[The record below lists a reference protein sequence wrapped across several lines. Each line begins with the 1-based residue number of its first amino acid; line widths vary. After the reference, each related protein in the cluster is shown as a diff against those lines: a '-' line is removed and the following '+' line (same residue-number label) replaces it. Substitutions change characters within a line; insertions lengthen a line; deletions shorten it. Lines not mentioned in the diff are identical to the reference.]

1 MRWACRLIA
10 EAKAW
15 LNKAKGVTQSRTLL
29 KRMREVLHAGLRLGT
44 ELPQV
49 EQLRQEIRKREWEAH
64 AQKVQAP
71 PPASLSASDCS

>member
-1 MRWACRLIA
+1 MA

-15 LNKAKGVTQSRTLL
+15 LNKAKGVTQSRTPL

-64 AQKVQAP
+64 AQKVP
-71 PPASLSASDCS
+71 PPPPLPACRQ